1 MVTTRIPIN
10 RRQQQKV
17 HITPEMLTAW
27 LACKQIK
34 RRGQKWEDARNA
46 LLKACSLSKFGPAPC
61 DAEPLY
67 SLIGATKAE
76 LDYVRRLRAALEQAD
91 REAAGEQ

>member
-1 MVTTRIPIN
+1 MVTTRVPIN
-10 RRQQQKV
+10 RKQRQKV
-17 HITPEMLTAW
+17 HITPEAVEAFRRCRRL
-27 LACKQIK
+27 
-34 RRGQKWEDARNA
+34 RRGSQAWEDARDV

-76 LDYVRRLRAALEQAD
+76 LDHVRRLRAALEQA
-91 REAAGEQ
+91 A

>member
-10 RRQQQKV
+10 RRQKQKV
-17 HITPEMLTAW
+17 HITPEVLEAFRHCRR
-27 LACKQIK
+27 L
-34 RRGQKWEDARNA
+34 RRGSQKWQDARDV

-76 LDYVRRLRAALEQAD
+76 LDHVRRLLAALERAD
-91 REAAGEQ
+91 REAAGE